1 MPPILNARRRTLRA
15 LALGAAWIVGLGAGV
30 LRAGQALA
38 AAWNKPGFEA
48 KAVADVLKSLG
59 AAPLAESRD
68 IVISAPD
75 IAENGAEVPVTVTSR
90 IPNTQ
95 SLSLIA
101 EKNPFPLV
109 ATFEFEAGIEPT
121 VLLRIKMAET
131 ARLRCVVKADGRFY
145 TAAREVKITL
155 GGCGA

>member
-1 MPPILNARRRTLRA
+1 MNARRRTLRA
-15 LALGAAWIVGLGAGV
+15 LGLGCAWIAGLGTGL
-30 LRAGQALA
+30 LRAGHALA

-48 KAVADVLKSLG
+48 KAVNDVLKSLG
-59 AAPLAESRD
+59 ATPLTESRD

-90 IPNTQ
+90 IPNTVA
-95 SLSLIA
+95 LSLIA

-109 ATFEFEAGIEPT
+109 ATFEFEPGVEPY
-121 VLLRIKMAET
+121 VSLRIKMAES

-145 TAAREVKITL
+145 TAAREIKITL

>member
-1 MPPILNARRRTLRA
+1 MLITRRHALRT
-15 LALGAAWIVGLGAGV
+15 LALGSAWIAGLGAGV
-30 LRAGQALA
+30 LRAGHALA
-38 AAWNKPGFEA
+38 ATWNKTGFEA

-59 AAPLAESRD
+59 AAPLTESRD
-68 IVISAPD
+68 LVISAPD

-90 IPNTQ
+90 IPNTVA
-95 SLSLIA
+95 LSLIA

-121 VLLRIKMAET
+121 VSLRIKLAET
-131 ARLRCVVKADGRFY
+131 SRLRCVVKADGRFF
-145 TAAREVKITL
+145 TAAREIKITL

>member
-1 MPPILNARRRTLRA
+1 MLKTRRRTLR
-15 LALGAAWIVGLGAGV
+15 LLGLGCAWLAGLGTGV
-30 LRAGQALA
+30 LRAGHALA

-68 IVISAPD
+68 IVIAAPD

-90 IPNTQ
+90 IPNTVA
-95 SLSLIA
+95 LSLIA

-109 ATFEFEAGIEPT
+109 ATFEFEPGIEPY
-121 VLLRIKMAET
+121 VSLRIKMAET
-131 ARLRCVVKADGRFY
+131 SRLRCVVKADGRFFA
-145 TAAREVKITL
+145 AAREIKITL